1 MSLSTV
7 IYSRLSGFAGLSALV
22 GSRIYPNKLPQDPT
36 FPAVRYQIIDEVPVH
51 SMQTT
56 SGMREARVQ
65 VDVFDPD
72 YSDVTAVSDQVEL
85 ALGRWTDLAADP
97 VVHDVKLMDSA
108 RYYEDDIE
116 LERKRFDFLFIITV

>member
-1 MSLSTV
+1 MKSCDPFCF
-7 IYSRLSGFAGLSALV
+7 SRLTRCLCLV
-22 GSRIYPNKLPQDPT
+22 GLVAGFTPGVTAAPQ
-36 FPAVRYQIIDEVPVH
+36 ALE
-51 SMQTT
+51 
-56 SGMREARVQ
+56 